1 MKLENLERVAN
12 LKEQLEKYEEILH
25 IITLT
30 SNCCISAIEDA
41 KAKRRMSDVI
51 NEVKDELK
59 RIYHKKRDE
68 VISELKE
75 LGVEV

>member
-12 LKEQLEKYEEILH
+12 LKEQLEKYEEMLDIM
-25 IITLT
+25 LT
-30 SNCCISAIEDA
+30 SNYCILAIEDA
-41 KAKRRMSDVI
+41 KTRRRMSDVI
-51 NEVKDELK
+51 NEEKDELK

>member
-1 MKLENLERVAN
+1 MKLEDIRKAAELQIKLER
-12 LKEQLEKYEEILH
+12 YEEIVD
-25 IITLT
+25 IMLT
-30 SNCCISAIEDA
+30 SGYCNLTIEDT
-41 KAKRRMSDVI
+41 KSKRSMSDLIREEKV
-51 NEVKDELK
+51 DLK

>member
-1 MKLENLERVAN
+1 MKLENLERVSS
-12 LKEQLEKYEEILH
+12 LKEQLEKYEEILD
-25 IITLT
+25 IMLT
-30 SNCCISAIEDA
+30 SNYCILSIEDA
-41 KAKRRMSDVI
+41 KTRRRMTDVI
-51 NEVKDELK
+51 NEEKDELK

>member
-1 MKLENLERVAN
+1 MKLENLEKVSS
-12 LKEQLEKYEEILH
+12 LKEQLEKYEEMLDIM
-25 IITLT
+25 LT
-30 SNCCISAIEDA
+30 SNYCILAIEDA
-41 KAKRRMSDVI
+41 KTRRRMSDVI
-51 NEVKDELK
+51 NEEKDELK

>member
-1 MKLENLERVAN
+1 MKLENLEKVAN
-12 LKEQLEKYEEILH
+12 LKEQLEKYEEMLDIM
-25 IITLT
+25 LT
-30 SNCCISAIEDA
+30 SNYCILSIEDA
-41 KAKRRMSDVI
+41 KTRRRMSDVI
-51 NEVKDELK
+51 NEEKDELK